1 MIHQAKDLTP
11 DQLTALE
18 ALLGKAVSQQDQI
31 SVRVLPVTP
40 AVSMERRRE
49 VIAAMEEYF
58 ARIDAR
64 PVIHSDEETDAI
76 INEALRSTRPNYVPV
91 S

>member
-1 MIHQAKDLTP
+1 MIHQAKDLSP
-11 DQLTALE
+11 DQLSTLE

-49 VIAAMEEYF
+49 VIAAMQEYF

-64 PVIHSDEETDAI
+64 PVTHSEEETDAI

>member
-1 MIHQAKDLTP
+1 MIHQAKDLSP
-11 DQLTALE
+11 DQLSTLE

-64 PVIHSDEETDAI
+64 PVTHSEEETDAI